1 MTHPKLSGEEITQH
15 GKALYE
21 RLRTQVETENN
32 LGKLIAV
39 NVETGDYE
47 IGDDL
52 IALSH
57 HLQAK
62 QSDAPIWAGRI
73 GFNAV
78 YAIGGTVIKTV

>member
-1 MTHPKLSGEEITQH
+1 MVYPNLSGEEITRQ
-15 GKALYE
+15 GKALYK
-21 RLRTQVETENN
+21 RLRTQIETEEN

-52 IALSH
+52 IVLSR

-78 YAIGGTVIKTV
+78 YLIGGTLIRTV